1 MLNAIL
7 IIFFLNPFSLRLLF
21 RQLWLCQPRS
31 SSGKPLSGL
40 VTLHKAQKT
49 NQGRRRGYKILTVAL
64 FSHQVGETRLPDV
77 KQSEDNTKPHIIKA
91 LIITKC
97 ESMQTDKGL
106 GQPGEGRAFSWENLA
121 KELPRMGQRGRK
133 QKKEPASRCEGG
145 NQSDGFKGQRGVCS
159 PASLSVCRRECGNDG
174 SSPFGGVTYPSERLM
189 KATDVLSSETCISAP
204 DFAGSL
210 EVKKRV
216 QSNGD
221 TALRTTGLCQWPS
234 LLPLA
239 GHSSSGPDPKGAA
252 SCSSRLRNGPRSV
265 SLSFL
270 GQRSRT
276 LSGGETK

>member
-1 MLNAIL
+1 MRGWEPVGWFQGTAR
-7 IIFFLNPFSLRLLF
+7 SLLTCVAECVQKGVWERWLF
-21 RQLWLCQPRS
+21 TFW
-31 SSGKPLSGL
+31 
-40 VTLHKAQKT
+40 
-49 NQGRRRGYKILTVAL
+49 
-64 FSHQVGETRLPDV
+64 
-77 KQSEDNTKPHIIKA
+77 
-91 LIITKC
+91 
-97 ESMQTDKGL
+97 
-106 GQPGEGRAFSWENLA
+106 
-121 KELPRMGQRGRK
+121 
-133 QKKEPASRCEGG
+133 
-145 NQSDGFKGQRGVCS
+145 
-159 PASLSVCRRECGNDG
+159 
-174 SSPFGGVTYPSERLM
+174 GVTHPSERLM

-265 SLSFL
+265 SLSSL